1 MVEQALHGYDVQPS
15 AVHFAAT
22 RRLKHGDVAVP
33 EIDAL
38 AELLRQSP
46 LPNAG
51 NQDENDVGASCVVVL
66 RCGFQ
71 PVVEGT
77 PPQGQALA
85 DHAEAA
91 AVVEGDGGVEAAPV
105 RWNSTCERRDR
116 MPGDSEAARRYIDPA
131 GIELDERVVRN
142 LLHPGQDTVI
152 TAAKLITLLVSP
164 RLFMVPRNWT
174 FYLKCGDGGLVK

>member
-1 MVEQALHGYDVQPS
+1 MERNAAELHKAMVEQALHGYDVQPS

-22 RRLKHGDVAVP
+22 KRLKHGDVAVP

-77 PPQGQALA
+77 
-85 DHAEAA
+85 AA
-91 AVVEGDGGVEAAPV
+91 AGPGLGGP
-105 RWNSTCERRDR
+105 RRSC
-116 MPGDSEAARRYIDPA
+116 GRR
-131 GIELDERVVRN
+131 
-142 LLHPGQDTVI
+142 
-152 TAAKLITLLVSP
+152 
-164 RLFMVPRNWT
+164 
-174 FYLKCGDGGLVK
+174 GG